1 MKPLNQPERRTRL
14 WQFSLL
20 YLLALLVPL
29 VASYYLFSNSSIAD
43 ENARLKK
50 ELDRT
55 HEEQERL
62 VTRFDTLTQHL
73 RRIAAVDLQ
82 ITGEPNPNVRSVLLL
97 KNQDYGNAI
106 AARLSE
112 MRNDTAQMQIPAHRL
127 LARNILRDFD
137 FYRSTRNIVDG
148 LRVDVVRTGE
158 GAKGSERLATELASA
173 KQEASAAMQQ
183 VVTLQAALA
192 AASARGGGGGGG
204 GGGAA
209 PAPAAPSSASKL
221 QIELLRDQVAFAE
234 ADCLRQRALD
244 HKSRS
249 KERKQLLEQSRTAFI
264 QILQAPAT
272 DYIKQSIEQT
282 LAPINVELGREPRF
296 FGLIK

>member
-29 VASYYLFSNSSIAD
+29 GASYYLFSNSSIAD
-43 ENARLKK
+43 ENARLKH
-50 ELDRT
+50 ELDQT

-62 VTRFDTLTQHL
+62 VTRLDTLTQHL
-73 RRIAAVDLQ
+73 RRIDAIDLQ
-82 ITGEPNPNVRSVLLL
+82 MMQESNPNVRSVLLL
-97 KNQDYGNAI
+97 KNQDYSNAI

-112 MRNDTAQMQIPAHRL
+112 LRNDTAQMQIPAHRMV
-127 LARNILRDFD
+127 ARNILRDFD
-137 FYRSTRNIVDG
+137 FYRSTRNSIDV
-148 LRVDVVRTGE
+148 LRADVAKSGE
-158 GAKGSERLATELASA
+158 GAKGSERLATELSSA
-173 KQEASAAMQQ
+173 KQEASAAKQQ

-204 GGGAA
+204 GVVQPVIA
-209 PAPAAPSSASKL
+209 PGSNAKL
-221 QIELLRDQVAFAE
+221 ELLRDQVSFAE

-244 HKSRS
+244 HKPRS

-272 DYIKQSIEQT
+272 DGLKQSIEQT
-282 LAPINVELGREPRF
+282 LGPINVELGREPRF
-296 FGLIK
+296 FGLIN

>member
-1 MKPLNQPERRTRL
+1 MNPLNQPERRTRL

-29 VASYYLFSNSSIAD
+29 GASYYLFSNSSIAD
-43 ENARLKK
+43 ENARLKR
-50 ELDRT
+50 ELDQT

-73 RRIAAVDLQ
+73 RRIDAIDLQ
-82 ITGEPNPNVRSVLLL
+82 MMQESNPNVRSVLLL

-112 MRNDTAQMQIPAHRL
+112 LRNDTAQMQIPAHRL
-127 LARNILRDFD
+127 VALNILRDFD
-137 FYRSTRNIVDG
+137 FYRSTRNTIDV
-148 LRVDVVRTGE
+148 LRQDVAKSGE
-158 GAKGSERLATELASA
+158 GARGSERLASELSGA
-173 KQEASAAMQQ
+173 KQEASAAKQQ

-192 AASARGGGGGGG
+192 AASARGSGG
-204 GGGAA
+204 GGGAPASVA
-209 PAPAAPSSASKL
+209 PGGASKL
-221 QIELLRDQVAFAE
+221 QLDLLRDQVAFAE

-272 DYIKQSIEQT
+272 EGLRQSIEQT
-282 LAPINVELGREPRF
+282 LGPINVELGREPRF
-296 FGLIK
+296 FGLIN

>member
-43 ENARLKK
+43 ENARLKS

-55 HEEQERL
+55 HEEQQRL

-73 RRIAAVDLQ
+73 HRIDAIDLQ
-82 ITGEPNPNVRSVLLL
+82 MMAESNPNVRSVLLL

-112 MRNDTAQMQIPAHRL
+112 LRNDTAQMQVPAHRL
-127 LARNILRDFD
+127 VARNILRDFD
-137 FYRSTRNIVDG
+137 FYRSTRNTIDV
-148 LRVDVVRTGE
+148 LRQDVVRSGE
-158 GAKGSERLATELASA
+158 GARGSERLAAELASA
-173 KQEASAAMQQ
+173 KQEASSAKQQ
-183 VVTLQAALA
+183 VVMLQAALA

-204 GGGAA
+204 GAVAAA
-209 PAPAAPSSASKL
+209 PASGSSKIQL
-221 QIELLRDQVAFAE
+221 ELLRDRVSFAE

-244 HKSRS
+244 HKPRS

-272 DYIKQSIEQT
+272 DGLKQSIEQT

-296 FGLIK
+296 FGLLN

>member
-29 VASYYLFSNSSIAD
+29 GASYYLFSNSSIAD
-43 ENARLKK
+43 ENARLKR
-50 ELDRT
+50 ELDQT
-55 HEEQERL
+55 HDEQERL

-73 RRIAAVDLQ
+73 RRIDAIDLQ
-82 ITGEPNPNVRSVLLL
+82 TMQESNPNVRSVLLL
-97 KNQDYGNAI
+97 KNQDYSNAI

-112 MRNDTAQMQIPAHRL
+112 LRNDTAQMQILAHRKV
-127 LARNILRDFD
+127 ARNILRDFD
-137 FYRSTRNIVDG
+137 FYRSTRNSIDV
-148 LRVDVVRTGE
+148 LRQDVAKSGE
-158 GAKGSERLATELASA
+158 GARGSERLAAELSSA
-173 KQEASAAMQQ
+173 KMEASAAKQQ

-204 GGGAA
+204 GATPALVA
-209 PAPAAPSSASKL
+209 PNNSSKL
-221 QIELLRDQVAFAE
+221 ELLRDQVAFAE

-244 HKSRS
+244 HKPRS

-272 DYIKQSIEQT
+272 DDLKQSIEQT

-296 FGLIK
+296 FGLIN